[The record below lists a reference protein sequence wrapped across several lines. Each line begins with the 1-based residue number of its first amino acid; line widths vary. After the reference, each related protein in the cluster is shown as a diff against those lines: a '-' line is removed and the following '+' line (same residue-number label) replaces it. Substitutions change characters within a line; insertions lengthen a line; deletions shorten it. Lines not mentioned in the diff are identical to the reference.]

1 MNAFEDDRPSL
12 AGDYVSLED
21 REICCTLQSK
31 LRIKN
36 LLSFLF
42 GICLSVLCVFLY
54 GTVHGFGC
62 SSAPVQT
69 YPGPIKFT
77 ISAPISGSSCIVW
90 WEKIY
95 ISNNYKLLLFQLA
108 FSDNAQNWEPLQ
120 LENAGFDFTRT
131 IKGLRSNSTYIF
143 RLRACAAVGCGNFTY
158 TQCKTKL
165 PSIPEI
171 PKGPMI
177 ISATL
182 DVEDIYLSFN
192 VTSADNG
199 GASIKNVDLWY
210 TEVTNSRLS
219 NTSLGCSFSTQCVNG
234 CNCTVRIP
242 ISFVGSETFSFST
255 QVSNFVG
262 KSNWS
267 IPTQCTIFT
276 DSTQNPICVITAP
289 PAAPKGLSYG
299 AEASNITI
307 KWTNGISVNSDTP
320 VFFEVWLSDPWNE
333 RQELIKI
340 SNITYN
346 IYQNNTMLP
355 DTGYKVAVR
364 AFDNVGR
371 PGHMSRSLVFATPI
385 SGACGN
391 HQDVK
396 VLKAQWE
403 NASKNSYICWVQYC
417 NSRVT
422 PAGEDCTER
431 CIERELGF
439 TNSCSKCWFDRT
451 VCLIDDC
458 HCVLYPNKCQ
468 TCYDEVCLYSYLNCS
483 GLPSYASPPVKLGNF
498 TQRKLEH

>member
-1 MNAFEDDRPSL
+1 MNAFEDDKPSL

-31 LRIKN
+31 RRVKN

-42 GICLSVLCVFLY
+42 GICVSVLCVFFY
-54 GTVHGFGC
+54 GTVYGFGC
-62 SSAPVQT
+62 SSGPVQT
-69 YPGPIKFT
+69 YPGPIQITVSK
-77 ISAPISGSSCIVW
+77 PISGSSCIIW

-108 FSDNAQNWEPLQ
+108 FSDDAQNWEPLP
-120 LENAGFDFTRT
+120 LENAGFDFNRT
-131 IKGLRSNSTYIF
+131 IEGLRSSSTYIF

-158 TQCKTKL
+158 TQCKTKR
-165 PSIPEI
+165 PSIPET
-171 PKGPMI
+171 PRAPMATSTI
-177 ISATL
+177 LDDEEMYISF
-182 DVEDIYLSFN
+182 D

-199 GASIKNVDLWY
+199 GASITNVELWW
-210 TEVTNSRLS
+210 TEVTDTRLS
-219 NTSLGCSFSTQCVNG
+219 NTSLGCSFSRPCASG
-234 CNCTVRIP
+234 CNCTVRISMP
-242 ISFVGSETFSFST
+242 FVGSETFSFST

-262 KSNWS
+262 TSNWS
-267 IPTQCTIFT
+267 VPTQCTIFT

-289 PAAPKGLSYG
+289 PAAPERLSYE
-299 AEASNITI
+299 AESSNVTI

-340 SNITYN
+340 RNITYN
-346 IYQNNTMLP
+346 MYQNNTMLP
-355 DTGYKVAVR
+355 DTVYKFAVR
-364 AFDNVGR
+364 AFDSVGR
-371 PGHMSRSLVFATPI
+371 PGQMSKSLVFETPI
-385 SGACGN
+385 CGNCGN

-403 NASKNSYICWVQYC
+403 NASWWSYLCWVQNC

-422 PAGEDCTER
+422 TDGEHCTEL

-458 HCVLYPNKCQ
+458 HCLIYPKKCQ
-468 TCYDEVCLYSYLNCS
+468 TCYNEVCLHTYLNCS
-483 GLPSYASPPVKLGNF
+483 GLPSYASPPAKLGNL
-498 TQRKLEH
+498 TQS